1 MDLPLLIPNSLYLL
15 EEPKK
20 HSEDHLGPAR
30 EYWWNDDYLE
40 LLARRLHL
48 DYTGTLVD
56 IGCGKGMMGFMFS
69 KHLPSGAKVYGVD
82 FEPEYIEEARQKAQ
96 SIYLHND
103 ISYDFRVGNA
113 SNIPLP
119 DNLADITLCQTL
131 LIHVKD
137 PKQVINEMIRITK
150 PGGWVLALEP
160 NNLVPNLMFDRYGE
174 TDFDVESTLEVLEIK
189 LRIEKGK
196 KRLGEGFNS
205 LGDVIPDLYLK
216 AGLENIKVWISDKAL
231 SIIPPYDTQEKMLRV
246 DQMLQ
251 WIDSDSMGYDYQD
264 NLNYFMAGGG
274 DKDKFDA
281 YWQKLLYNK
290 IALKQRLLNEEY
302 VSAGGSL
309 VYIVAG
315 QKPRY

>member
-1 MDLPLLIPNSLYLL
+1 M
-15 EEPKK
+15 EEKK

-48 DYTGTLVD
+48 NYTGTLVD

-69 KHLPSGAKVYGVD
+69 RHLPPGAQVYGVD
-82 FEPEYIEEARQKAQ
+82 FEPEYIEEAKQKAQ
-96 SIYLHND
+96 SVYLHND

-119 DNLADITLCQTL
+119 DNLADLTLCQTL

-137 PKQVINEMIRITK
+137 PRQVIDEMIRITK

-246 DQMLQ
+246 EQMLQ

-274 DKDKFDA
+274 DKEKFDA

-315 QKPRY
+315 QKPRG

>member
-1 MDLPLLIPNSLYLL
+1 M
-15 EEPKK
+15 
-20 HSEDHLGPAR
+20 GPAR
-30 EYWWNDDYLE
+30 QYWWNDDYLE
-40 LLARRLHL
+40 LLSNRLHIG
-48 DYTGTLVD
+48 YSQSLVD
-56 IGCGKGMMGFMFS
+56 IGCGKGMMGFKFS
-69 KHLPSGAKVYGVD
+69 KYLPSGATVYGVD
-82 FEPEYIEEARQKAQ
+82 FEPEYIEEAQQRAQ
-96 SIYLHND
+96 SVYNHNS
-103 ISYDFRVGNA
+103 IRYDFRVGNA
-113 SNIPLP
+113 SNLPLH
-119 DNLADITLCQTL
+119 DAIADITLCQTL

-137 PKQVINEMIRITK
+137 PQRVIDEMIRVTK

-174 TDFDVESTLEVLEIK
+174 TDFDVESTLEVLEVK

-205 LGDVIPDLYLK
+205 LGDVLPDLFLK
-216 AGLENIKVWISDKAL
+216 AGLQHTKVWISDKAL
-231 SIIPPYDTQEKMLRV
+231 SIIPPYDTEEKMLRV

-274 DKDKFDA
+274 DKEKFDA

-290 IALKQRLLNEEY
+290 INLKQKLQNEEY

-315 QKPRY
+315 QKHRN

>member
-1 MDLPLLIPNSLYLL
+1 M
-15 EEPKK
+15 EEREKK
-20 HSEDHLGPAR
+20 HSEEHLGPAR
-30 EYWWNDDYLE
+30 QYWWNEDYLE
-40 LLARRLHL
+40 LLAHRLHIG
-48 DYTGTLVD
+48 YTQSLVD
-56 IGCGKGMMGFMFS
+56 IGCGKGMMGFKFS
-69 KHLPSGAKVYGVD
+69 KYLPEGATVYGVD
-82 FEPEYIEEARQKAQ
+82 FEPDYIEEARQRAQ
-96 SIYLHND
+96 SVYNHNS
-103 ISYDFRVGNA
+103 IHYNFSVGNA
-113 SNIPLP
+113 SDLPLP
-119 DNLADITLCQTL
+119 DALADITLCQTL

-137 PKQVINEMIRITK
+137 PQRVIEEMIRVTK

-174 TDFDVESTLEVLEIK
+174 TDFDVESTLEVLEVK

-205 LGDVIPDLYLK
+205 LGDVIPDLFLK
-216 AGLENIKVWISDKAL
+216 AGLQDINVWISDKAL
-231 SIIPPYDTQEKMLRV
+231 SIIPPYDTEEKMLRV

-251 WIDSDSMGYDYQD
+251 WIDSDAMGYDYQD

-290 IALKQRLLNEEY
+290 ITLKQKLLNEEY

-315 QKPRY
+315 QKPRH

>member
-1 MDLPLLIPNSLYLL
+1 L
-15 EEPKK
+15 EDAKK

-40 LLARRLHL
+40 LLAQRLHL
-48 DYTGTLVD
+48 RYTGTLVD

-69 KHLPSGAKVYGVD
+69 KHMPAGAQVYGVD
-82 FEPEYIEEARQKAQ
+82 FEPEYIEEAKQKAQ
-96 SIYLHND
+96 SVYLHND
-103 ISYDFRVGNA
+103 IRYDFRVGNA

-119 DNLADITLCQTL
+119 DNLADLTLCQTL

-137 PKQVINEMIRITK
+137 PRQVINEMMRITK

-205 LGDVIPDLYLK
+205 LGDVIPDLFLK

-246 DQMLQ
+246 EQMLQ
-251 WIDSDSMGYDYQD
+251 WIDSDAMGYDYQD

-281 YWQKLLYNK
+281 YWQRLLYNK

-315 QKPRY
+315 QKPRG